1 MFRTPGPTA
10 SQRATQA
17 AKLCHACNTTA
28 AMKAGVT
35 LLERTRVSESRVV
48 GENKKSAQ
56 TSDTVIVYDY
66 SSVETI
72 PLLIV
77 RCTVTYMK

>member
-1 MFRTPGPTA
+1 
-10 SQRATQA
+10 
-17 AKLCHACNTTA
+17 
-28 AMKAGVT
+28 MKAGVT